1 MIIDTHIHLN
11 ADEYGTER
19 DTLIE
24 RAIEQGVGKFYIP
37 NVDAGSIEGVWD
49 VVARFPQ
56 HAVPMMGLHPCYVK
70 EDYKEQL
77 NKIERELSKPE
88 VKAVGEIGLDLYW
101 DKTLI
106 ELQKEALHIQCRWA
120 LERNLPVIIHSREA
134 FNECFELMEVYMAKG
149 LRGVFHCFGGTVE
162 EAALLWQY
170 GFYVGIGGVSTF
182 KKAGM
187 DAVLPHIPLE
197 QMVLETDGPYLA
209 PVPHRGKRNDPEFL
223 TLVANRVAELKG
235 LTYEAL
241 ATATSSNAGKLFE

>member
-1 MIIDTHIHLN
+1 MIIDTHIHLY
-11 ADEYGTER
+11 AEEYGAER

-24 RAIEQGVGKFYIP
+24 RAIEQGVGRFYIP
-37 NVDAGSIEGVWD
+37 NVDVASIDGVWD

-56 HAVPMMGLHPCYVK
+56 QAVPMMGIHPCYVK

-77 NKIERELSKPE
+77 QRIEQELDKPE

-101 DKTLI
+101 DKTHI
-106 ELQKEALHIQCRWA
+106 ELQKEALAIQCRWA
-120 LERNLPVIIHSREA
+120 LDRDLPVIIHSRDA
-134 FNECFELMEVYMAKG
+134 FNESFELMESFMAKG

-162 EAALLWQY
+162 EAAKLWQY

-187 DAVLPHIPLE
+187 DAVLPHVPLE
-197 QMVLETDGPYLA
+197 QIVLETDGPYLA

-223 TLVANRVAELKG
+223 TIVAAHVAELKG
-235 LTYEAL
+235 LTYGEL
-241 ATATSSNAGKLFE
+241 ATATSSNAEKLFR